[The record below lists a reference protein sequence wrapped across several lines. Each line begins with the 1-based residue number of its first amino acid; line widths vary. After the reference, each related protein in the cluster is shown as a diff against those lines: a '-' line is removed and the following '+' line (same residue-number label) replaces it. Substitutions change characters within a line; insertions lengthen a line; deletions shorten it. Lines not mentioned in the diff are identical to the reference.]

1 LGIQPSLL
9 QRWKRRITGGARV
22 AATLV
27 AELGTPD
34 DYESPRQILKLA
46 GMSPSGKES
55 GTSVRSGVRQ
65 SKRGRPMLR
74 KQLFLLAGRRVN
86 TRGLYRPQYE
96 AMLARNGNQRTKAVC
111 AIARKLVPLL
121 MTVMQSG
128 EPFDRER
135 WLAARHSRQTV
146 RATPSSSTDNA
157 GSHAD

>member
-74 KQLFLLAGRRVN
+74 KQLGVDNQAGVMALPRLILGYPEPPSV
-86 TRGLYRPQYE
+86 
-96 AMLARNGNQRTKAVC
+96 KF
-111 AIARKLVPLL
+111 AICNL
-121 MTVMQSG
+121 QFSI
-128 EPFDRER
+128 
-135 WLAARHSRQTV
+135 S
-146 RATPSSSTDNA
+146 
-157 GSHAD
+157 